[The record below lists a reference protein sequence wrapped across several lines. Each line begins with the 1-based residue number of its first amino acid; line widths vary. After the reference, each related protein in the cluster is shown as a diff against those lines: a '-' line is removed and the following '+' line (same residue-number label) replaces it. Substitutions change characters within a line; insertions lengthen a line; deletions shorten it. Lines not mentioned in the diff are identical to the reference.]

1 MAPPS
6 EASTAVATP
15 KRLISFDGGGVKGIS
30 SCLILQAIMKQVAI
44 VEGFDEDRERLPVNY
59 FDLAG
64 GTSTGGLIALM
75 LFRLGMKT
83 SDCIAQ
89 YEQLAQAIFSPMFGP
104 INLDK
109 LGKFGDAFASVWLKV
124 KAVFYPSQF
133 DAGPLLEA
141 IDQIVKK
148 FGQDD
153 ADKNL
158 GGKSPLLRQSP
169 LGNMFMCATM
179 ADQGEAAILRS
190 YVPPEPS
197 RDIEGLP
204 SGLPPPPN
212 LRGLTIAQACRATS
226 AAPTYLPEVIINQ
239 VTFWDGGLVYN
250 NPITRVWALRYD
262 LASTPTDPVP
272 VDLVLSIGTS
282 YAQTLPSKNPW
293 KFISTVSKA
302 ADFTTNTEAKHRD
315 FTRDIERENDRA
327 ASTKVNYFRFNA
339 NTGSDAIDLA
349 DWHKMVELKADTVTY
364 LDQDDVKAQI
374 ARVAGMLAKKKK

>member
-1 MAPPS
+1 MARPS
-6 EASTAVATP
+6 NASTAVVTAP

-44 VEGFDEDRERLPVNY
+44 VEGTDSDRERLPVDY

-83 SDCIAQ
+83 SDCITQ

-109 LGKFGDAFASVWLKV
+109 LGKAGDAFANVWLKV
-124 KAVFYPSQF
+124 KALFYPSQF
-133 DAGPLLEA
+133 SAGPLLEA
-141 IDQIVKK
+141 IDQIVKQ

-153 ADKNL
+153 ADKSL
-158 GGKSPLLRQSP
+158 GGDSLLLRQNP
-169 LGNMFMCATM
+169 RGNMFMCATM

-190 YVPPEPS
+190 YVPPDPS
-197 RDIEGLP
+197 KDIEGLP
-204 SGLPPPPN
+204 SGLPPPPDLRN
-212 LRGLTIAQACRATS
+212 LTVAQACRATS

-262 LASTPTDPVP
+262 LASTPTEPVP
-272 VDLVLSIGTS
+272 VDLILSIGTS

-293 KFISTVSKA
+293 KFINTVSKA

-315 FTRDIERENDRA
+315 FTRDIERENDRSA
-327 ASTKVNYFRFNA
+327 TKVNYFRFNA
-339 NTGSDAIDLA
+339 NTGSDSIDLA
-349 DWHKMVELKADTVTY
+349 DWHKMTELKADTVKY
-364 LDQDDVKAQI
+364 LEQEDVKAQI
-374 ARVAGMLAKKKK
+374 KKVAEMLARR

>member
-6 EASTAVATP
+6 EASTTVAAP
-15 KRLISFDGGGVKGIS
+15 KRLISFDGGGVRGIS

-104 INLDK
+104 INLNK

-204 SGLPPPPN
+204 SGLPPPPD

-315 FTRDIERENDRA
+315 FTRDIERETDR

-339 NTGSDAIDLA
+339 NTGSDTIDLA
-349 DWHKMVELKADTVTY
+349 DWHKMTELKADTVKY
-364 LDQDDVKAQI
+364 LEQKDVIDQI
-374 ARVAGMLAKKKK
+374 AKVAGMLAKKK